1 MDGYDNKTVDAGGSV
16 DAGVMALVAELVE
29 CNGRCAVTA
38 ASQAAV
44 GAGIAMLARG
54 GNAYDAALATAF
66 MENVALPMKCGLGG
80 DVVAL
85 VIDGGRPEALVSI
98 GPGIAAL
105 SDGKPLVLTGP
116 TAIGI
121 PGAPAG
127 YAALA
132 ARARF
137 PLSELVRPAIDAAEN
152 GVQWSRIAVALTQE
166 SETLLRKHNGD
177 NRFLPGGKLPQA
189 GETFRLPGLAQL
201 LGRFA
206 ERGAGLF
213 HGVEGE
219 RLAARIRDAGGFMTA
234 EDLSVNPAQWFAA
247 ISLEAGGSTVWA
259 TPHPTH
265 GEGLLISLQ
274 AALEK
279 GKPPVAAARFARE
292 ELRRRSREPAD
303 SGTSVVTAADDAG
316 RHVVIV
322 HSNSF
327 PTYGSGVL
335 VEEWDLVLNNRP
347 GRGFSSNV
355 PPNASNAPK
364 QGRVP
369 LTTLNAWAVSR
380 GDRLYT
386 GATPG
391 GVNQAIWN
399 LQTVLD
405 CLDGKAPGEIVTAP
419 RFSLDASDNATWEG
433 NHPAARSGDG
443 KVAATLSNRSATQVI
458 MRNVMTGVVT
468 AAADPRMSAR
478 AVALP

>member
-1 MDGYDNKTVDAGGSV
+1 MDGYDNKTVDSGGAV

-29 CNGRCAVTA
+29 CSGRSAVTA
-38 ASQAAV
+38 ASQAAI

-80 DVVAL
+80 DLVAL
-85 VIDGGRPEALVSI
+85 VINDGQPEALVSI

-105 SDGKPLVLTGP
+105 SDGKPLELTGP

-121 PGAPAG
+121 PGAPGG
-127 YAALA
+127 YTALA
-132 ARARF
+132 ERARF
-137 PLSELVRPAIDAAEN
+137 PLSELVKPAIEAAGK

-166 SETLLRKHNGD
+166 SQALLRKYNGE
-177 NRFLPGGKLPQA
+177 NCFLPGGRLPRE
-189 GETFRLPGLAQL
+189 GETLRLPGLAQL

-213 HGVEGE
+213 QGSEGE
-219 RLAARIRDAGGFMTA
+219 RLASRIRQAGGFMTA
-234 EDLSVNPAQWFAA
+234 DDLSVNPAQWKPA
-247 ISLEAGGSTVWA
+247 ISLRVGRDTVWA

-274 AALEK
+274 AALERRMA
-279 GKPPVAAARFARE
+279 PVAAARFARE

-347 GRGFSSNV
+347 GRGFTTNV
-355 PPNASNAPK
+355 PTSAANAPK
-364 QGRVP
+364 RGRVP
-369 LTTLNAWAVSR
+369 LTTLNAWAVRR
-380 GDRLYT
+380 GDSLYT

-399 LQTVLD
+399 LQTVLE
-405 CLDGKAPGEIVTAP
+405 CLDGKTPGAIVTAP
-419 RFSLDASDNATWEG
+419 RFSLDAADKATWEG
-433 NHPAARSGDG
+433 NHSAAHSGDG
-443 KVAATLSNRSATQVI
+443 KVAAVLSNRSATQVTL
-458 MRNVMTGVVT
+458 RNLTTGVVT

-478 AVALP
+478 AVALS